1 MKMYTMAAAGVLLA
15 GAASSSLAQDELEAE
30 KTWEV
35 SAELGALRTTGN
47 TETESFN
54 GKIDVTHHLD
64 RWENQYVA
72 SALYK
77 SDVVEQA
84 DGSERSETTAEKY
97 FVSAKSAYKLSDEFS
112 SLFVYGSHTHDE
124 FGAYRNYT
132 VVSTGYGARFI
143 DRDTLTVDGEIG
155 PGYFWGDKVEDEEND
170 IIVEEEGF
178 MVRVAGELQW
188 AITDNATFNQKLG
201 AEAAEDNT
209 RYVSDTSLSTKISDR
224 MQMKV
229 GYTVN
234 HDTDVADD
242 KDGTDTTTYINLVYN
257 F

>member
-1 MKMYTMAAAGVLLA
+1 MKMYTTAAAGVLLA
-15 GAASSSLAQDELEAE
+15 IAASSSLAQGELKPE

-35 SAELGALRTTGN
+35 SAELGAIRTTGN

-54 GKIDVTHHLD
+54 CKIDVVH
-64 RWENQYVA
+64 RMENWKNQYIA

-77 SDVVEQA
+77 NDQVEQD
-84 DGSERSETTAEKY
+84 DGTEQTETTAEKY
-97 FVSAKSAYKLSDEFS
+97 FASAKSAYLLSDEFS
-112 SLFVYGSHTHDE
+112 NLFVYGSHTHDE
-124 FGAYRNYT
+124 FGAYRKYT
-132 VVSTGYGARFI
+132 TVSAGYGARFI
-143 DRDTLTVDGEIG
+143 KRESLTLDAEIG
-155 PGYFWGDKVEDEEND
+155 PGYFWGDKVEDEDND
-170 IIVEEEGF
+170 IIVKEEGF
-178 MVRVAGELQW
+178 MVRTAAELKW
-188 AITDNATFNQKLG
+188 AFTDNATFNQKLG
-201 AEAAEDNT
+201 AEVAEDNT

-242 KDGTDTTTYINLVYN
+242 KEGTDTTTYINLVYN